1 MQLGKRLRQLR
12 NAQGLTLRELADRV
26 SVGFTYLCKIE
37 TNKLEHG
44 HSPSNRLLES
54 LAQELD
60 ASAEELILL
69 ADRVPP
75 SLADKVHAHPEA
87 FIALAQLDDQ
97 QLNRVLQLA
106 GAAEFDDAKSLG
118 GVCR

>member
-1 MQLGKRLRQLR
+1 
-12 NAQGLTLRELADRV
+12 
-26 SVGFTYLCKIE
+26 
-37 TNKLEHG
+37 
-44 HSPSNRLLES
+44 LLES